1 MKIIIG
7 SVENAEQLL
16 RYHTDNIER
25 FSRWNPAPVAGYYTL
40 EGWQHRT
47 REWERQFMQGS
58 AVHFLG
64 LDVSSDCIIGA
75 CSLTNIVY
83 SPAWFCFMGYS
94 VDRREEGSGA
104 MTRIAEHAIDYAFNV
119 LKLNRISAS
128 YMPVNERSARLLAKL
143 GFEKEGYS
151 KRLLKIN
158 GQWEDHINTALLNPC
173 VDLES
178 SN

>member
-1 MKIIIG
+1 MNIVIG
-7 SVENAEQLL
+7 TAEYAAELLKYHADNAE
-16 RYHTDNIER
+16 R
-25 FSRWNPAPVAGYYTL
+25 FTRWNPAVVPGYYTL
-40 EGWQHRT
+40 EWWQTRT

-64 LDVSSDCIIGA
+64 LNDSGSRVIGA
-75 CSLTNIVY
+75 CSLTNIIY
-83 SPAWFCFMGYS
+83 SPGWFCFMGYS
-94 VDRREEGSGA
+94 IDEQEEGSGA
-104 MTRIAEHAIDYAFNV
+104 MTQIAQHAIHYAFNV

-158 GQWEDHINTALLNPC
+158 GQWEDHINTALLNPQN
-173 VDLES
+173 S
-178 SN
+178 